1 MMTLTTSKL
10 LAAALAISSMTAV
23 NGKADPLKGPLKDK
37 NQTTTAANEEYTP
50 VDINALANDDVE
62 MTTTTTSS
70 RAAEWGTM
78 AATTTTTTT
87 TIITLAPTDAPTTLS
102 PTDTPTDA
110 PTTPAPSTSPTKRL
124 VQKSDIL
131 PLCQPALQLATTY
144 DADNSSALNK
154 HEFSQFIES
163 TTGDSAATVIL
174 TSASDVLYSELREA
188 CVSVFKMPTS
198 CYDETTTSDDDDVE
212 AVTVDN
218 GKFDKLEDSEFVYDG
233 VLLVGFEK
241 TWDVKEKEEK
251 KYEEFFC
258 KKLVEF
264 YVVNDVLLD
273 WTLVDG
279 PPAVV
284 DAEEDEVVLVE
295 EGNSTVI
302 DVEEDDTLT
311 NSTAVVN
318 NTDVVDWSAIANL
331 TSADNETT
339 TGADNETTTVTTT
352 TAATTTTIAEVVTTE
367 STTTTSP
374 LPEEEDETNTTNTA
388 SGINAADTSFVQS
401 INQQPSSPSSEDALD
416 KIPLGGWIGIGLGA
430 VLLVFLVA
438 ALIVSRKRRSSNTGR
453 NARNNNDDDNGSI
466 WSDDEETNMMRG
478 AGGSPMSSVAAIG
491 MASTVATRLS
501 TGDTEVTLMKKQ
513 LWTEKEP
520 VV

>member
-1 MMTLTTSKL
+1 MTLTTSKL

-23 NGKADPLKGPLKDK
+23 NGKADPMKGPLKDK
-37 NQTTTAANEEYTP
+37 NQTTTADEEYTP

-78 AATTTTTTT
+78 AATTTRTTTT
-87 TIITLAPTDAPTTLS
+87 TTTLAPTDAPTTLS
-102 PTDTPTDA
+102 PTDAPTDA

-131 PLCQPALQLATTY
+131 PLCQPALQLATTF
-144 DADNSSALNK
+144 DSDNSSALNK

-174 TSASDVLYSELREA
+174 TSASDVLYSKLREA

-241 TWDVKEKEEK
+241 SWDVKEKEEK

-279 PPAVV
+279 PVIEV
-284 DAEEDEVVLVE
+284 EEDEDEGVLVE

-302 DVEEDDTLT
+302 DGEVEEDDATLS
-311 NSTAVVN
+311 NSTSTVN

-339 TGADNETTTVTTT
+339 TGADNETSTVTTT

-374 LPEEEDETNTTNTA
+374 LPEEEETNTTNTA

-401 INQQPSSPSSEDALD
+401 INQQPSSEDALD

-430 VLLVFLVA
+430 VLVAFLVA
-438 ALIVSRKRRSSNTGR
+438 ALIVSRKRRSNNTRR
-453 NARNNNDDDNGSI
+453 NASNNNDDDNGSI

>member
-23 NGKADPLKGPLKDK
+23 NGKADPMKGPLKDK
-37 NQTTTAANEEYTP
+37 NQTTTADDEYTP

-87 TIITLAPTDAPTTLS
+87 TTTTLAPTDAPTTLS
-102 PTDTPTDA
+102 PTDAPTDA

-174 TSASDVLYSELREA
+174 TSASDMLYSDLREA

-212 AVTVDN
+212 SATTVDN
-218 GKFDKLEDSEFVYDG
+218 GKFDKLEDSEFVHDG

-241 TWDVKEKEEK
+241 SWDVKEKEEK

-279 PPAVV
+279 PPDVV
-284 DAEEDEVVLVE
+284 DTEDEDEGVVIE

-302 DVEEDDTLT
+302 EVEEDA
-311 NSTAVVN
+311 NSTSTVN

-339 TGADNETTTVTTT
+339 TGADNETSTVTTT

-374 LPEEEDETNTTNTA
+374 LPEEEEETNTTNTA

-401 INQQPSSPSSEDALD
+401 INQQPSSEDALD

-430 VLLVFLVA
+430 VLVAFLVA
-438 ALIVSRKRRSSNTGR
+438 ALIVSRKRRSSNTRR
-453 NARNNNDDDNGSI
+453 NASNNNDDDDNGSI

>member
-37 NQTTTAANEEYTP
+37 NQTTTTADEEYTP

-62 MTTTTTSS
+62 TTTTTTSS

-87 TIITLAPTDAPTTLS
+87 TTTTLAPTDAPTTLS
-102 PTDTPTDA
+102 PTDAPTDA

-131 PLCQPALQLATTY
+131 PLCQPALQLATTF

-174 TSASDVLYSELREA
+174 TSASDVLYSELRKA

-284 DAEEDEVVLVE
+284 DTEDEGT
-295 EGNSTVI
+295 EGNVTVI
-302 DVEEDDTLT
+302 EVEEDDATLT
-311 NSTAVVN
+311 NSTSNVN

-339 TGADNETTTVTTT
+339 TGADNEITSVTTT

-374 LPEEEDETNTTNTA
+374 LPEEKETNTTNTA

-438 ALIVSRKRRSSNTGR
+438 ALIVSRKRRSSNTRR
-453 NARNNNDDDNGSI
+453 NARNNNNDDDNGSI

>member
-1 MMTLTTSKL
+1 M
-10 LAAALAISSMTAV
+10 
-23 NGKADPLKGPLKDK
+23 
-37 NQTTTAANEEYTP
+37 
-50 VDINALANDDVE
+50 
-62 MTTTTTSS
+62 
-70 RAAEWGTM
+70 
-78 AATTTTTTT
+78 
-87 TIITLAPTDAPTTLS
+87 
-102 PTDTPTDA
+102 
-110 PTTPAPSTSPTKRL
+110 
-124 VQKSDIL
+124 
-131 PLCQPALQLATTY
+131 
-144 DADNSSALNK
+144 
-154 HEFSQFIES
+154 
-163 TTGDSAATVIL
+163 
-174 TSASDVLYSELREA
+174 LYSELREA

-212 AVTVDN
+212 SATTVDN

-241 TWDVKEKEEK
+241 SWDVKEKEEK

-284 DAEEDEVVLVE
+284 DTEDEDEGVLVE

-302 DVEEDDTLT
+302 EVEEDA
-311 NSTAVVN
+311 NSTSTVN

-339 TGADNETTTVTTT
+339 TGADNETSTVTTT

-374 LPEEEDETNTTNTA
+374 LPEEEETNTTNTA

-401 INQQPSSPSSEDALD
+401 INQQPSSEDALD

-430 VLLVFLVA
+430 VLVAFLVA
-438 ALIVSRKRRSSNTGR
+438 ALIVSRKRRSSNTRR
-453 NARNNNDDDNGSI
+453 NASNNNDDDNGSI